1 MIHSAILKYAH
12 RYPKTRINASSL
24 QPHLAAE
31 ELIQR
36 RAHLLIYHDVS
47 LASMPHRDRML
58 VTKVIDEPYWMV
70 HRPGHP
76 IAARPHTLEALM
88 GYDWALAFGVQ
99 FENSLPDGI
108 RKILHDSGTP
118 HYRLLSQTACTELA
132 KQSDVLTTL
141 PKSYALAMAA
151 RGEIAALPL
160 PVGFQCSISAAV
172 LRDAGRE
179 PTVEH
184 FIECL

>member
-1 MIHSAILKYAH
+1 
-12 RYPKTRINASSL
+12 
-24 QPHLAAE
+24 
-31 ELIQR
+31 
-36 RAHLLIYHDVS
+36 
-47 LASMPHRDRML
+47 
-58 VTKVIDEPYWMV
+58 
-70 HRPGHP
+70 
-76 IAARPHTLEALM
+76 M
-88 GYDWALAFGVQ
+88 GYDWALAYGVQ
-99 FENSLPDGI
+99 FENSLPDEI
-108 RKILHDSGTP
+108 LKILQDSGIP

-141 PKSYALAMAA
+141 PRSHALAMAA

-160 PVGFQCSISAAV
+160 PVGINCSISAAV